1 MSGALVLPALVA
13 GTGGIVAGLIPWPV
27 RPMLAVRLLT
37 AVAVVVS
44 VTVMGVLVL
53 VAAGFS
59 ARVSLLAPVLA
70 SCPVIP
76 AHHEVSY
83 LAGVSASILLAAG
96 LLRVLLVR
104 RRWRR
109 AISSADARRF
119 RIVDDAEVIAFA
131 VPGDPGGV
139 VVSRGLLDRLEP
151 RERKVVFAHER
162 AHLRLGHHRYLYASE
177 LAAALVPFLIPL
189 AAQIRLATERSADEA
204 AVDALEGDRRL
215 VARALARV
223 ALSQTS
229 HDRLVAAFGGSSV
242 PLRVQALV
250 GPPRHPSVRIVA
262 AVAVGTVAIA
272 AAVAG
277 AVQLHHFA
285 ELVSHL
291 CGF

>member
-13 GTGGIVAGLIPWPV
+13 GTGGIVAGLIRWPV

-53 VAAGFS
+53 VAAGFA

-83 LAGVSASILLAAG
+83 LEGVSASILLAVG
-96 LLRVLLVR
+96 LLRVLMVR
-104 RRWRR
+104 RRWRQ
-109 AISSADARRF
+109 AVSCADGRRF
-119 RIVDDAEVIAFA
+119 RIVDDAEFIAFA
-131 VPGDPGGV
+131 VPGDPGCV

-177 LAAALVPFLIPL
+177 LAAAMAPFLMPL
-189 AAQIRLATERSADEA
+189 AAQIRLATERSADES

-215 VARALARV
+215 VARVLARV
-223 ALSQTS
+223 ALTQVS
-229 HDRLVAAFGGSSV
+229 HDRLLAAFGGSSV
-242 PLRVQALV
+242 PLRVQALI
-250 GPPRHPSVRIVA
+250 GPPRHRSLGIVG
-262 AVAVGTVAIA
+262 AVAVGSVAIA

-291 CGF
+291 CGY